1 MCSSEIKVSL
11 ICDMSVSDD
20 RACLPVLRLS
30 TMGDLSTS
38 ASSGIRPF
46 QARVNLGSVVQALR
60 YNSESTL
67 LDVRPGSNWFFHHV
81 RDVTRCRVP
90 DENEQPDVMNQV
102 VKVEVGIE
110 EDNDRVEFD
119 VVWDSGNLVSISL
132 LEAMRTNKTVRSLAL
147 SVACLEEPHLA
158 AIEES
163 LNANATLQRF
173 SVSADCAINC
183 PRQAISEAFQRILE
197 QNMCLRELDIGPLD
211 ALPVHMRFEDEG
223 ELAGSG
229 AVPLGDTV
237 GEAVDRNEQA
247 WTVAKHLGQLN
258 RASMDN
264 CQHLGDV
271 GFRHDLLLFFLEKGC
286 QPPPQM
292 FHILKGLPKGTRD

>member
-81 RDVTRCRVP
+81 RDVTRCKVP

-132 LEAMRTNKTVRSLAL
+132 LEAMRTNKNVRSLTL
-147 SVACLEEPHLA
+147 FVACLEEPHLA
-158 AIEES
+158 AIEDS
-163 LNANATLQRF
+163 LKENDTLQRF
-173 SVSADCAINC
+173 DVWADCAINC
-183 PRQAISEAFQRILE
+183 PRRAISEAFRRILE
-197 QNMCLRELDIGPLD
+197 RNMCLRELDIGPLD
-211 ALPVHMRFEDEG
+211 ALPVHMRFEVEG
-223 ELAGSG
+223 ELAYSG
-229 AVPLGDTV
+229 AMPIWQVDLGAAI
-237 GEAVDRNEQA
+237 ERNCQAFAVA
-247 WTVAKHLGQLN
+247 TALGQVS
-258 RASMDN
+258 RSSMH
-264 CQHLGDV
+264 CSPHSFQGV
-271 GFRHDLLLFFLEKGC
+271 AFRRQLLHFFLEEGC

-292 FHILKGLPKGTRD
+292 LHIAEGLPKH